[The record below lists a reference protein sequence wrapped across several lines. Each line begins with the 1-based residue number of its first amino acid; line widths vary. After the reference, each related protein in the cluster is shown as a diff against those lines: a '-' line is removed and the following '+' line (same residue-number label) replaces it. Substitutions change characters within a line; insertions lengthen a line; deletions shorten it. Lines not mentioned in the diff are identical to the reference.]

1 MQINSCADIEI
12 DLKPKNDLLKMCAA
26 KLKAEESFYGF
37 VIMAVS
43 LCISGVESAKMTL
56 EMTNNK
62 IFKLAPIMLGLFV
75 GALSSFVKFKGYN
88 SRLENILNGTN
99 ELNLIITKI
108 RDADSLTKEIMS
120 EYNRGLEIIEKCV
133 TPTERAEFLKLS
145 TKNLVSVTKAQLKYI
160 RALHDLN
167 TGAVELSESEDTPPT
182 PGPDALKILA
192 FDAEV

>member
-1 MQINSCADIEI
+1 
-12 DLKPKNDLLKMCAA
+12 
-26 KLKAEESFYGF
+26 
-37 VIMAVS
+37 
-43 LCISGVESAKMTL
+43 
-56 EMTNNK
+56 
-62 IFKLAPIMLGLFV
+62 MLGLFV

-160 RALHDLN
+160 RALRDLN
-167 TGAVELSESEDTPPT
+167 SGTVELSESEDTPPT
-182 PGPDALKILA
+182 PDALKILA
-192 FDAEV
+192 FDAAV

>member
-1 MQINSCADIEI
+1 
-12 DLKPKNDLLKMCAA
+12 
-26 KLKAEESFYGF
+26 
-37 VIMAVS
+37 
-43 LCISGVESAKMTL
+43 MTL

-62 IFKLAPIMLGLFV
+62 LFKLAPILMGLFV
-75 GALSSFVKFKGYN
+75 GALSSFVKFKGYTA
-88 SRLENILNGTN
+88 RLENILNGTN

-108 RDADSLTKEIMS
+108 RDSDSLSKEIMS

-160 RALHDLN
+160 KALHDLN
-167 TGAVELSESEDTPPT
+167 TGTIELSESEDTPPT
-182 PGPDALKILA
+182 PNPDALKILA